1 MDRSVLDSEIPF
13 ERSEVLSENRYK
25 PLMDIAEGGE
35 TLLEESHTD
44 NSQWTKVTNDKKRQR
59 TSTGSYSGG
68 NDVFQKI
75 NIHDYKQLPVDEKL
89 SVMFSEIGNID
100 HKVDQCLSIH
110 NKVNRLEKLMDENTA
125 RLTLLEY
132 KSIDLEA
139 RSRRKNLI
147 FGGIAESK
155 KRTVSIPYPHF

>member
-1 MDRSVLDSEIPF
+1 ML
-13 ERSEVLSENRYK
+13 
-25 PLMDIAEGGE
+25 
-35 TLLEESHTD
+35 
-44 NSQWTKVTNDKKRQR
+44 
-59 TSTGSYSGG
+59 
-68 NDVFQKI
+68 
-75 NIHDYKQLPVDEKL
+75 
-89 SVMFSEIGNID
+89 SEIGNID
-100 HKVDQCLSIH
+100 HNVDQCLSIH